1 LDVWLGRRIERRH
14 SEDARQIRKG
24 LDLDRL
30 NARQRR
36 AEEHGGICLKGTW
49 GAELFVETVPG
60 SSVIVKD
67 RYDCWQ
73 SPELTNAL
81 ERNQIDGLVICG
93 VELVC
98 CVLYAIL
105 GADERGF
112 DYLVPQDLVSGQ
124 DPGDD
129 SDNRAVRDFLRFN
142 QPQHVVAAASTILEA
157 WSAKTRD

>member
-1 LDVWLGRRIERRH
+1 
-14 SEDARQIRKG
+14 
-24 LDLDRL
+24 
-30 NARQRR
+30 
-36 AEEHGGICLKGTW
+36 
-49 GAELFVETVPG
+49 
-60 SSVIVKD
+60 
-67 RYDCWQ
+67 
-73 SPELTNAL
+73 
-81 ERNQIDGLVICG
+81 LVICG

-129 SDNRAVRDFLRFN
+129 TDNRAVRDFLRFN
-142 QPQHVVAAASTILEA
+142 QPQHAVAAASTILEA